1 LAAIVLT
8 ADPLTFPHDY
18 RVLFSGETKPVV
30 VGGQAINLWAI
41 TFLESGDPALAAS
54 KYGSGDMDLLQDDRV
69 LAMLR
74 SLPGWRYEKPS
85 LWNFGEI
92 RTGFAF
98 GKTEDGRPLLVEV
111 LSKIN
116 GLDAADLTAVAT
128 VNVGSIE
135 YRLLDPLVMLKAKCA
150 NVRGLKQDGNP
161 PRHDRDH
168 LHIIAQCF
176 PRYLS
181 YLFEKAAS
189 DPLFEKDA
197 STGVSRAF
205 AILTDRKIA
214 ATLIAERIDPRSL
227 VPQELATSTVEKIRR
242 AFEFQ
247 MPRVAGLPTEKS
259 AKNNPPT
266 LDASENDT
274 PTPRM

>member
-1 LAAIVLT
+1 M
-8 ADPLTFPHDY
+8 
-18 RVLFSGETKPVV
+18 V

-41 TFLESGDPALAAS
+41 TFLESGDPALAAF

-92 RTGFAF
+92 RTGLAF

-128 VNVGSIE
+128 INVGSIE

-168 LHIIAQCF
+168 LQIIAQCF
-176 PRYLS
+176 PKYLRYLV
-181 YLFEKAAS
+181 EEAARN
-189 DPLFEKDA
+189 PLFEKEA
-197 STGVSRAF
+197 ATGVSRAF
-205 AILTDRKIA
+205 SILTDRKIA
-214 ATLIAERIDPRSL
+214 TTLIAEGIDPRFL
-227 VPQELATSTVEKIRR
+227 VPQELATSTVQKIRR
-242 AFEFQ
+242 AFEVQ
-247 MPRVAGLPTEKS
+247 MPRVTGLS
-259 AKNNPPT
+259 MV
-266 LDASENDT
+266 
-274 PTPRM
+274 RGM